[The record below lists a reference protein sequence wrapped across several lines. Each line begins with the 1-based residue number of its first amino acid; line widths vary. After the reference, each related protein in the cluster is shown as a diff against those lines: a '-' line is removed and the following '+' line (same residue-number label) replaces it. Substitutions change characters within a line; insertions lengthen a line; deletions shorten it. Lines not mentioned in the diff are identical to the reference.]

1 MTWGDEGQVA
11 ERFATAGIRPEN
23 IAFQRE
29 TWRFRLDGPPS
40 ELLAIFRDYY
50 GPTMNA
56 FEAAGKAGRADQL
69 QAELTAL
76 FEAQNVG
83 QGSTEIPA
91 TFLKVTA
98 TKN

>member
-1 MTWGDEGQVA
+1 
-11 ERFATAGIRPEN
+11 
-23 IAFQRE
+23 
-29 TWRFRLDGPPS
+29 
-40 ELLAIFRDYY
+40 
-50 GPTMNA
+50 MNA
-56 FEAAGKAGRADQL
+56 FEAAGKAGRDDQL